1 MHFKIVSIH
10 RICRFHY
17 SSVITGER
25 WQDKVDRLRAELP
38 KLNVDALVITALDE
52 VAWLL
57 NIRGLDVP
65 NEPVLNYFYSAI
77 NNLKNKYFKMVYTF
91 EKHR

>member
-1 MHFKIVSIH
+1 M
-10 RICRFHY
+10 
-17 SSVITGER
+17 TGEK
-25 WQDKVDRLRAELP
+25 WQDKVDRLRTELP

-65 NEPVLNYFYSAI
+65 NEPVFTKWVCST
-77 NNLKNKYFKMVYTF
+77 NKQV
-91 EKHR
+91 